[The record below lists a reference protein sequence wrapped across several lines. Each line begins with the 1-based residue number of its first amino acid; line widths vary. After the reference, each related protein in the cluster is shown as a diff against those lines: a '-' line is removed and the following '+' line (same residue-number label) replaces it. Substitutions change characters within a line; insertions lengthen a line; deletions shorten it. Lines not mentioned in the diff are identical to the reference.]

1 MWEDATG
8 ASPKTKASSKDQHH
22 KGLRMIWEGLNGN
35 TIVELEGLANHMAS
49 WMERPARCFAIV
61 TLFHRTE
68 QQTGMADYFVKFILA
83 ASASGSVLSYVME
96 DWLPDPAGYG
106 LTVMTAALAFWIM
119 IYDYSAKIVVS
130 REVRDQYQKLEL
142 TARRLWSDLADMD
155 EAEARERINDLE
167 SEIQDYHS
175 LPDKANVRYRKR
187 LNKRC
192 TQDVTELIK
201 AEYG

>member
-1 MWEDATG
+1 MEEQSWSLRVSQATWRRGWNALLDASRLSRYFT
-8 ASPKTKASSKDQHH
+8 
-22 KGLRMIWEGLNGN
+22 
-35 TIVELEGLANHMAS
+35 ELSNRLVS
-49 WMERPARCFAIV
+49 
-61 TLFHRTE
+61 
-68 QQTGMADYFVKFILA
+68 ADYFVKFVLA

-96 DWLPDPAGYG
+96 DWLPDPAGYA

-142 TARRLWSDLADMD
+142 TARRLWSDLANMD
-155 EAEARERINDLE
+155 EAEARKLINDLE

-187 LNKRC
+187 LNKKC

-201 AEYG
+201 EEYG

>member
-1 MWEDATG
+1 MEIQSWNLKVSQTTWRRGWNALLDASRLSRYFT
-8 ASPKTKASSKDQHH
+8 
-22 KGLRMIWEGLNGN
+22 
-35 TIVELEGLANHMAS
+35 ELSNRLV
-49 WMERPARCFAIV
+49 W
-61 TLFHRTE
+61 
-68 QQTGMADYFVKFILA
+68 ADYFVKFILA